1 MLAEERQ
8 MLWGL
13 YRRVVVLRNMVR
25 ISCAAGPATYAV
37 GGSVCSRYEDLRLE
51 LLLLLGIVLP
61 SVQDRYPDG
70 RGWLSQETIF
80 TAMHRTMILIEDM
93 LCPHQMARQLPPVIT
108 LPSTFCA

>member
-25 ISCAAGPATYAV
+25 ISCAAGPATYAA

-51 LLLLLGIVLP
+51 LMLLVGIMLP
-61 SVQDRYPDG
+61 GVQDAYPDG

-80 TAMHRTMILIEDM
+80 TALHRTMILLEEM
-93 LCPHQMARQLPPVIT
+93 LCPHQHARQLPPVMP
-108 LPSTFCA
+108 LPETFSA